1 MKMMT
6 YLVGADG
13 EDDVVDLDLVA
24 DLLSHLVEPQLERLE
39 RLTIRHVIH
48 QQRALRVLVE
58 LVAHL

>member
-39 RLTIRHVIH
+39 RLTI
-48 QQRALRVLVE
+48 
-58 LVAHL
+58 